1 MVKALRN
8 PRYFNLIYQVL
19 LVLVF
24 TQQIY
29 YPQEYKYVHL
39 ALVFIRMIIS
49 EAYDQKHRYF
59 KFDEYFVFAILVT
72 SFVSVIEVVYSI
84 QLGLVYLLSLAV
96 AVVIMSTFLKTMID
110 DSRNGLGSEKFHPKH
125 IEMLEKGRLFTNGL
139 LVGLIGIN
147 VLILFYVLYEIIKL
161 LS

>member
-1 MVKALRN
+1 M
-8 PRYFNLIYQVL
+8 
-19 LVLVF
+19 
-24 TQQIY
+24 
-29 YPQEYKYVHL
+29 HL

-59 KFDEYFVFAILVT
+59 KFEEYFVFAILVT
-72 SFVSVIEVVYSI
+72 SFVSVIEAIYSI

-110 DSRNGLGSEKFHPKH
+110 DSKNGLGEKKFHPKH
-125 IEMLEKGRLFTNGL
+125 IEMLAKGKLFTNGVL
-139 LVGLIGIN
+139 MALIGVN
-147 VLILFYVLYEIIKL
+147 VMILFYVLYEIIKL

>member
-24 TQQIY
+24 IQQIY

-49 EAYDQKHRYF
+49 EAYDQKHRYL
-59 KFDEYFVFAILVT
+59 KFDEYFVSAILVT
-72 SFVSVIEVVYSI
+72 SFVSVIEVVFSI

-96 AVVIMSTFLKTMID
+96 AVVIMSTFIKTMID
-110 DSRNGLGSEKFHPKH
+110 DSKNGLGAEKFHPKH

-139 LVGLIGIN
+139 LMALIGIC
-147 VLILFYVLYEIIKL
+147 VMILFYVLYEIIKL